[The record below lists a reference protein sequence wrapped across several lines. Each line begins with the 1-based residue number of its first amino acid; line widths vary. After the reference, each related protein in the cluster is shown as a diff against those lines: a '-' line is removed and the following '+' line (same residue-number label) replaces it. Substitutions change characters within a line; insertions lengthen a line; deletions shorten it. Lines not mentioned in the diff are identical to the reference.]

1 MIVRLGKDVLNA
13 AHASMIFGRRVER
26 LGEAIARLLPAQGG
40 AVLDLGCGD
49 GQVAVAVM
57 RRRPELSFEGVDVLI
72 RPVTHIPVRLYDGV
86 RLPFDDKSV
95 DHVTIVDV
103 LHHTD
108 DPAAVLAE
116 ASRVARRSVV
126 VKDHLREGL
135 LAGATLRLM
144 DWVGNRGHD
153 VRLPY
158 NYLNRAEW
166 DAVFARAGLV
176 EDARLEALQL
186 YPAALDWAFGR
197 GLHFVNRLVPM
208 ENGANGVPM
217 ASQ

>member
-1 MIVRLGKDVLNA
+1 MIARIGKDVLNA

-26 LGEAIARLLPAQGG
+26 LAEALARLIPAQGHS
-40 AVLDLGCGD
+40 VLDLGCGD
-49 GQVAVAVM
+49 GQVALAVM
-57 RRRPELSFEGVDVLI
+57 RRRPELKFEGVDVLI
-72 RPVTHIPVRLYDGV
+72 RPVTHIPVRLYDGK
-86 RLPFDDKSV
+86 RLPFEDKSV

-116 ASRVARRSVV
+116 AGRVARRSVV

-135 LAGATLRLM
+135 LAGPTLRLM

-158 NYLNRAEW
+158 NYLNRSEW
-166 DAVFARAGLV
+166 AGAFDRAGLL
-176 EDARLEALQL
+176 EDARIEDLGI

-208 ENGANGVPM
+208 ESGSDGVSMPP
-217 ASQ
+217 Q